1 MTALQKLAG
10 ARNCAVVLLSQC
22 ATRMHPGGGAT
33 LTPAINA
40 TVWEQGLSTRV
51 ALFRDWIWKRNEP
64 AGVFLA
70 GIQKVDGRSSV
81 DAVDH
86 VSAFQIDT
94 VGSLPSRNP

>member
-1 MTALQKLAG
+1 
-10 ARNCAVVLLSQC
+10 
-22 ATRMHPGGGAT
+22 MHPGGGAT